1 MQVGGVV
8 IKLMTVRA
16 VGFLGRGLGVARAF
30 ARVRTFPSRA
40 APNDLRS
47 IPLFCKSIA
56 AVTLRYRADTLFATF
71 LAALVGAVET
81 GTSPVDVIPSDPKE
95 AALLLRILT
104 SVAKAYI
111 TKHGIHGLQEC
122 METLGG
128 VGYLENN
135 ESPELN
141 VARLFRDA
149 NVFSIW
155 EGTTDVLA
163 TDTVKVL
170 RGSSGPAV
178 TDALEDWLRHCL
190 GEWSF
195 GESGL
200 GAGGFREER
209 LNIVKVWREIKAFP
223 QDKDELFAHARK
235 VVDKIGDVVCATLLV
250 VDAERDEDPV
260 AIECAQRFCRFGQEG
275 RPQPWRE
282 VTQWDSR
289 IVFDGEQEEDKSPRA
304 KL

>member
-1 MQVGGVV
+1 M
-8 IKLMTVRA
+8 
-16 VGFLGRGLGVARAF
+16 
-30 ARVRTFPSRA
+30 
-40 APNDLRS
+40 
-47 IPLFCKSIA
+47 
-56 AVTLRYRADTLFATF
+56 TLRYRADTLFATF

-81 GTSPVDVIPSDPKE
+81 GTAPVPLIPSEPKD
-95 AALLLRILT
+95 AALLLRLLT
-104 SVAKAYI
+104 SVAKAYT

-122 METLGG
+122 MEALGG

-135 ESPELN
+135 ETPELN

-170 RGSSGPAV
+170 RGGSGPAA
-178 TDALEDWLRHCL
+178 TEALEDWLRHQL
-190 GEWSF
+190 GEWAF

-200 GAGGFREER
+200 GAGALREER
-209 LNIVKVWREIKAFP
+209 LAIIKQWREIKAFP
-223 QDKDELFAHARK
+223 KDKEELFAHARK

-250 VDAERDEDPV
+250 VDAERDEDEV
-260 AIECAQRFCRFGQEG
+260 AIECAIRFCRFGAEG
-275 RPQPWRE
+275 PQRHWKA
-282 VTQWDSR
+282 VSKWDQR
-289 IVFDGEQEEDKSPRA
+289 IVFDGEQEDKA